1 MTIGK
6 PFKFIQG
13 LINTK
18 MMKFQ
23 TLDDDELISKQL
35 IAAVMNFGTNPI
47 LATFK
52 LEQRMLVE
60 K

>member
-1 MTIGK
+1 
-6 PFKFIQG
+6 
-13 LINTK
+13 
-18 MMKFQ
+18 MKFQ